1 MNPQMFGRFLLL
13 DKVAAG
19 GMAEV
24 WRGKVTGEASFQ
36 KIVAIKKILPHVAE
50 DEDFITMF
58 TDEALIT
65 ASMQHANIGQVYE
78 FSKVADVYFI
88 AMEYISGRDLKSLWS
103 WSKAR
108 GQIMP
113 VELSSFIVSKM
124 ADGLDYAH
132 SRRDPQG
139 NPSGVVHR
147 DISPQNVLLSWEG
160 DVKVIDFGIA
170 KATEKS
176 GKTRPGTLK
185 GKFAYMAPE
194 QIRGLPLDGRSDIFA
209 LGVVLYEMVTGQR
222 GFQAESEFS
231 LLEMVRNVEI
241 RPPSLL
247 NNMLP
252 AELERIIFKAIAKDR
267 DQRYQTG
274 ADLSEDL
281 QRFLLTRGKPPQARD
296 LAAFLREN
304 FTVDYEKERARLE
317 GYREVNAADFAPERL
332 AAQHKMAG
340 PSSPPLALDDDSA
353 FSSSED
359 GGFSSS
365 VPPPPVVPSEIA
377 PPMRTGGSHASIER
391 PDTNSTA
398 TNLQLSRDVGVPGLT
413 AAKKS
418 KAPFFV
424 AAVVGVAA
432 VAGLVVAALTLLKP
446 TTTVVVTVQGPAEA
460 SVRFD
465 ALPPQTAA
473 PSVTLEKI
481 PVGHHT
487 VMVEAK
493 GYVPFSMNV
502 VTEGQALQPV
512 SVSLKRIGGRLTV
525 TSTPSGAAIM
535 LDGKPTEKLTPS
547 SFEVDGDSIHEVR
560 LARADYKEAVKTD
573 VRVKAGE
580 ETTEQLRLLPSIVRV
595 RIVSTPEG
603 ASVKVGEVDFGLTP
617 VVIERSPEDPYPQIT
632 VSARGCETLQTTV
645 PFDREK
651 AEDRF
656 DVTLKCR

>member
-1 MNPQMFGRFLLL
+1 MNPQMFGRYLLL

-24 WRGKVTGEASFQ
+24 WRGKITGEASFQ

-78 FSKVADVYFI
+78 FSKVGDVFYI
-88 AMEYISGRDLKSLWS
+88 AMEYISGRDLKSVWS

-113 VELSSFIVSKM
+113 IELSSFIVSKM

-132 SRRDPQG
+132 SRRDAQG

-247 NNMLP
+247 NQTLP

-304 FTVDYEKERARLE
+304 FTVDCEKERARLE
-317 GYREVNAADFAPERL
+317 GYREINAADFAPERL
-332 AAQHKMAG
+332 AAQQQHKG

-353 FSSSED
+353 FASSD
-359 GGFSSS
+359 DDAFAA
-365 VPPPPVVPSEIA
+365 PVVVTGIGPSMRGNSAVAMA
-377 PPMRTGGSHASIER
+377 PTVER
-391 PDTNSTA
+391 HTDTNSTA
-398 TNLQLSRDVGVPGLT
+398 TNLQPPM
-413 AAKKS
+413 AAAVAPPSSSSS
-418 KAPFFV
+418 KAPRLIA
-424 AAVVGVAA
+424 AAVVGAVVLVAIGFVAA
-432 VAGLVVAALTLLKP
+432 TLLKA
-446 TTTVVVTVQGPAEA
+446 TTTIVITVQGPKEA

-465 ALPPQTAA
+465 ALDPQTAA
-473 PSVTLEKI
+473 PSLTLEKI
-481 PVGHHT
+481 PAGHHT
-487 VMVEAK
+487 MMVEAA

-502 VTEGQALQPV
+502 VTEGQALQPLQV
-512 SVSLKRIGGRLTV
+512 AMKRIGGRLTI
-525 TSTPSGAAIM
+525 TSDPSGATIM
-535 LDGKPTEKLTPS
+535 LDGKPTDKLTPA

-560 LARADYKEAVKTD
+560 LQQTDYKEAVKTD
-573 VRVKAGE
+573 VRINSGE
-580 ETTEQLRLLPSIVRV
+580 ERTEKLRLMPAIVRV
-595 RIVSTPEG
+595 RVASTPEG
-603 ASVKVGEVDFGLTP
+603 ATVKVGEVDFGLTP
-617 VVIERSPEDPYPQIT
+617 TIIERSPEDPYPQIT
-632 VSARGCETLQTTV
+632 VSAKGCETLQTTV

-656 DVTLKCR
+656 DVTLKCH